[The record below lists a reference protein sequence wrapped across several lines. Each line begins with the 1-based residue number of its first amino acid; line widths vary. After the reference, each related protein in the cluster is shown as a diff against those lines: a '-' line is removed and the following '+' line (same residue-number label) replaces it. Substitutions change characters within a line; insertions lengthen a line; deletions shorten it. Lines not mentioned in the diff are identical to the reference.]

1 MRTLKIHI
9 IRHGMTDAN
18 ILGQYIGSRT
28 DMPLSPQGVE
38 ELRLL
43 RENMDYPIIE
53 RLYSSPMM
61 RCKQTAGILYPDNS
75 INVIDKLREYD
86 FGDFEGKTAHQLEGY
101 PSFADWTSGKIS
113 APPGG
118 ESNEDFVKRICVGFN
133 EIVCDMLERGLSN
146 AAVIM
151 HGGAIMM
158 LLAATA
164 VPRKRPVEWTSDN
177 GRGYSLLITPSL
189 YHSNGIVEVYD
200 VI

>member
-1 MRTLKIHI
+1 MRTLKIHL

-18 ILGQYIGSRT
+18 LLGQYIGCRT

-61 RCKQTAGILYPDNS
+61 RCKQTAGILYPDNTV
-75 INVIDKLREYD
+75 NVVDKLREYD
-86 FGDFEGKTAHQLEGY
+86 FGDFEGKTAGQLEGY
-101 PSFADWTSGKIS
+101 PTFNDWTSGKIS

-118 ESNEDFVKRICVGFN
+118 ESNEDFIKRVCVGLN
-133 EIVCDMLERGLSN
+133 EVVCDMLERGLSN

-158 LLAATA
+158 LLGATA
-164 VPRKRPVEWTSDN
+164 VPRRRPIEWTSEN

-200 VI
+200 II

>member
-1 MRTLKIHI
+1 MRTLKIHL

-43 RENMDYPIIE
+43 RDNIDYPDIE

-61 RCKQTAGILYPDNS
+61 RCKQTAGILYPDNTV
-75 INVIDKLREYD
+75 NAIDKLREYD

-101 PSFADWTSGKIS
+101 PAFADWTSGKIT

-118 ESNEDFVKRICVGFN
+118 ESNEDFIKRVCVGLN
-133 EIVCDMLERGLSN
+133 EIVYDMLERGLSN

-158 LLAATA
+158 LLGATA
-164 VPRKRPVEWTSDN
+164 VPRRRTVEWTSEN